1 MQDKSNL
8 HLKLKFTTL
17 VRLVKRLTV
26 PALLN
31 PVTRNRAKE
40 VGEVTV
46 QTDELAFIL
55 TSCQNTSSYLLSAC
69 VSLSERRPI
78 VT

>member
-1 MQDKSNL
+1 M
-8 HLKLKFTTL
+8 
-17 VRLVKRLTV
+17 KRLTGI
-26 PALLN
+26 ALLN

-40 VGEVTV
+40 IREVTE

-69 VSLSERRPI
+69 VSLSESHRRAILPYLMI
-78 VT
+78 MIF